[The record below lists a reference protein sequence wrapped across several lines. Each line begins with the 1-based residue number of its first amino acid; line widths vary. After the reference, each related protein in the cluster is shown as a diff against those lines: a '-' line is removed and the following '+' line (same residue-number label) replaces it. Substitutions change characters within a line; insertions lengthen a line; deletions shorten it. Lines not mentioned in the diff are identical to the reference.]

1 MDLINNILFTL
12 FQLMQYQNMRGGR
25 IVLQDVQ
32 KPAPEGWPNARE
44 TMQAAHQLAKAT
56 NKSLLENYENL
67 QTNRTITTSAISL
80 KVHSFFLHNDR
91 CCI

>member
-1 MDLINNILFTL
+1 MDRIRNNILFAL

-32 KPAPEGWPNARE
+32 KPAPEGWPNALE

-56 NKSLLENYENL
+56 NKSLLELRELSDKQNDYDFGN
-67 QTNRTITTSAISL
+67 
-80 KVHSFFLHNDR
+80 FLEGAYSYFT
-91 CCI
+91 